1 MQQKHFSTFFFSW
14 IMVKRL
20 EIQKTKQKNTAC
32 TVKGKEKIQ
41 GFTFQMFFFD
51 MNPSHKSLALWL
63 TILFLLFL
71 KSFFFI
77 PWP

>member
-63 TILFLLFL
+63 L
-71 KSFFFI
+71 
-77 PWP
+77 